1 MWVSHCSWAHP
12 QRPHL
17 LAVEDPLN
25 PESDLGRNS
34 FNFAVV
40 TISPNQ
46 SRTVLAVTVLPNG
59 ADNAAEGY

>member
-1 MWVSHCSWAHP
+1 
-12 QRPHL
+12 
-17 LAVEDPLN
+17 VEDPLN

-46 SRTVLAVTVLPNG
+46 SRTVLIVTVLPK
-59 ADNAAEGY
+59 EGC